1 MISSLLLP
9 RPDFAQEK
17 TAGNDPKRQEEQK
30 RSHGLPGGRLF
41 CQQGISP
48 SSGEELPY
56 RCHCLRQQLCGKQD
70 AREEDGGEKEKNGNH
85 RGFRRVFHSQS
96 HNAGNAQR
104 HHQEE
109 RQFREILSRVCRE
122 SRVKQNWSQE
132 VEEDAHQKQME
143 KSGQIGE
150 HQPQRQRN
158 PVGLKPF

>member
-17 TAGNDPKRQEEQK
+17 TAGNDPKRQEEKK
-30 RSHGLPGGRLF
+30 RSHGLPSERLF

-85 RGFRRVFHSQS
+85 RGTPL
-96 HNAGNAQR
+96 A
-104 HHQEE
+104 
-109 RQFREILSRVCRE
+109 
-122 SRVKQNWSQE
+122 W
-132 VEEDAHQKQME
+132 
-143 KSGQIGE
+143 
-150 HQPQRQRN
+150 
-158 PVGLKPF
+158 